1 MLMTAALS
9 GKPDAVISVV
19 SFTFVLRDARLEGAQ
34 FTPPFHERGVHA
46 AQERLQMLLHQ
57 QVTFDLQSQRLE
69 HGTIA
74 HGRHS
79 VFVTR
84 RDALFQIAQ
93 AVRGW
98 CR

>member
-1 MLMTAALS
+1 MMS
-9 GKPDAVISVV
+9 SVV
-19 SFTFVLRDARLEGAQ
+19 SFAVLHHARPEVAQ
-34 FTPPFHERGVHA
+34 FTPPFDERGVHA
-46 AQERLQMLLHQ
+46 AQERLQMLLHEQ
-57 QVTFDLQSQRLE
+57 ITFDLQGQRPE
-69 HGTIA
+69 YGSVVHG
-74 HGRHS
+74 HHS